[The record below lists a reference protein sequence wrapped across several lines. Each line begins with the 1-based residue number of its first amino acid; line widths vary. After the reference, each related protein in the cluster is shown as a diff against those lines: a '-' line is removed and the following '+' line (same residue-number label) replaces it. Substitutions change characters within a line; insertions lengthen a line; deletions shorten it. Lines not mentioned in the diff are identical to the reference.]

1 MARNCIICDHKDRQL
16 IEKEIVKGYSKN
28 KIALRFNVPE
38 YSLRYHE
45 DHHLTRQL
53 KTAYEMKKAQ
63 NGLDVFSE
71 LENMILDIKAIV
83 TKAKDRNHDAKFLN
97 ATRELRNSL
106 ELLSKIKFA
115 MAQANGSD
123 IHLTEAEKR
132 EKKNIEE
139 SKEQLNLTIEE
150 NMEILHPE
158 ERTAYFSIL
167 MKLMNGT
174 KDRCQYIKYN
184 DRRNVPTY
192 DFDIQNKTAEI
203 SVSNPEVNTI
213 HYSDKKLS
221 NNGSFKRTK
230 GVSRP
235 APEQDA
241 KDSYP
246 TRVGPVESIE
256 IPYDK
261 TNRRRY

>member
-1 MARNCIICDHKDRQL
+1 MGKICQVCNHKDCKDIERQL
-16 IEKEIVKGYSKN
+16 VSGRSKT
-28 KIALRFNVPE
+28 LLSRE
-38 YSLRYHE
+38 YGVSTDSLNN
-45 DHHLTRQL
+45 HLNNHVTRQMA
-53 KTAYEMKKAQ
+53 TAMEMKKVENSVDLFQKAE
-63 NGLDVFSE
+63 NLMMTLEGL
-71 LENMILDIKAIV
+71 LQ
-83 TKAKDRNHDAKFLN
+83 KAKTKNQDQKLISVS
-97 ATRELRNSL
+97 RELRSIY
-106 ELLSKIKFA
+106 ELLAKFQFIA
-115 MAQANGSD
+115 SQQNEQKESEGTIFYHQTNDTVSENIALLDD
-123 IHLTEAEKR
+123 IEKTTYF
-132 EKKNIEE
+132 EL
-139 SKEQLNLTIEE
+139 LN
-150 NMEILHPE
+150 
-158 ERTAYFSIL
+158 
-167 MKLMNGT
+167 KLMNGS
-174 KDRCQYIKYN
+174 DGRCTHIKYN
-184 DRRNVPTY
+184 CDL
-192 DFDIQNKTAEI
+192 